1 MQMIRDNWD
10 HYRNLYGI
18 LKSTYRNDFALSIA
32 MNIVDGHTL
41 STPAI
46 PWQLA
51 SVTPDHKLTQ
61 ISQDVYRLDFTT
73 ADKKSRWITLTHDFH
88 AMGKHHLGA
97 IVANNS

>member
-51 SVTPDHKLTQ
+51 TVTPDHQLIQLTQ
-61 ISQDVYRLDFTT
+61 DLYRVDFTT
-73 ADKKSRWITLTHDFH
+73 ADKKARWIILSQDFH

-97 IVANNS
+97 IVANNT